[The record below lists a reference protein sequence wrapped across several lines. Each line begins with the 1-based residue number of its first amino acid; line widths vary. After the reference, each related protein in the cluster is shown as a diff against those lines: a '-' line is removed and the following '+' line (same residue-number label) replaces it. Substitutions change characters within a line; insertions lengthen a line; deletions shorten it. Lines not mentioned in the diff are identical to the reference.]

1 MTPLEVV
8 KSFYTILSS
17 DNGMAALDLVA
28 PAISWTEMFPG
39 YAGAYTGP
47 EAVRQNLFEPLGQ
60 DWDPFVISPELFVME
75 GANVVA
81 FGTYSG
87 TYKKTGKSMVAPF
100 VHRWE
105 VIEGKATT
113 MRQYTD
119 TALVQTART

>member
-1 MTPLEVV
+1 MTSIEVV
-8 KSFYTILSS
+8 KSFYTTLSS

-28 PAISWTEMFPG
+28 PLVSWTEMFPG
-39 YAGAYTGP
+39 YAGVYTGP

-60 DWDPFVISPELFVME
+60 DWEGFVITPESFVVE
-75 GANVVA
+75 ESKVVA

-87 TYKKTGKSMVAPF
+87 TYKKTGKSIVAPF

-105 VIEGKATT
+105 VIDGKITN

-119 TALVQTART
+119 TTLVEAARG